1 MNKMLNNKI
10 NFFKK
15 EQKKYK
21 IIFFIC
27 IIICIISVIIYFF
40 IRYDMQKNDEISKN
54 LANGFSLTTLYSNSI
69 SEYSS
74 EKLEVSPQPFVIG
87 LIQIDKIK
95 LMYPILSETTREL
108 LKLAP
113 CRYYGP
119 MPNETR

>member
-1 MNKMLNNKI
+1 MNQMLNNKI
-10 NFFKK
+10 NFLKK
-15 EQKKYK
+15 KQKKYK

-40 IRYDMQKNDEISKN
+40 IRYNMQKNDEISKN
-54 LANGFSLTTLYSNSI
+54 LASGFSLTTLYSNSI
-69 SEYSS
+69 GEYST
-74 EKLEVSPQPFVIG
+74 EKLEVTPEPFVIG

>member
-1 MNKMLNNKI
+1 MNQMLNNKI
-10 NFFKK
+10 NFLKK
-15 EQKKYK
+15 KQKKYK

-40 IRYDMQKNDEISKN
+40 IRYNMQKNDEISKN
-54 LANGFSLTTLYSNSI
+54 LASGFSLTTLYSNSI
-69 SEYSS
+69 GEYST
-74 EKLEVSPQPFVIG
+74 EKLAVTPEPFVIG